1 MSAMTD
7 PEVAGIQ
14 AYRVSLQTLQERHS
28 DAVTKITEGE
38 NQEHQLLMQLKRCHE
53 FTEYHRR
60 RKRALERRILTSREF
75 IRAIEDDDMGIG

>member
-1 MSAMTD
+1 
-7 PEVAGIQ
+7 
-14 AYRVSLQTLQERHS
+14 
-28 DAVTKITEGE
+28 
-38 NQEHQLLMQLKRCHE
+38 